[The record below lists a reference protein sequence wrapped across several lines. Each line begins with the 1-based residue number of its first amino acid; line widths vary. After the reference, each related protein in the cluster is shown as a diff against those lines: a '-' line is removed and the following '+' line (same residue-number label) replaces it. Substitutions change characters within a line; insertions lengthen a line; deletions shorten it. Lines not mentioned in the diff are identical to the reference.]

1 MAAASQSFTVQLNS
15 ATAEKT
21 SASEERFQINLTPA
35 VDVPY
40 MAQPRAQLE
49 SIAFSN
55 SFVNIA
61 ERLGNN
67 RIAFQLAYTQTI
79 KDANL
84 HYNLDAETSDKRYE
98 LRSYAHQTEVCAS
111 RFL

>member
-1 MAAASQSFTVQLNS
+1 MAAASQSFTLQLNS
-15 ATAEKT
+15 STAEKT

-55 SFVNIA
+55 S
-61 ERLGNN
+61 
-67 RIAFQLAYTQTI
+67 
-79 KDANL
+79 
-84 HYNLDAETSDKRYE
+84 
-98 LRSYAHQTEVCAS
+98 
-111 RFL
+111 